1 MRQAACWKLIKLN
14 AGAGLEMRPSQVTI
28 IAVLQSL
35 RVECSPHFK
44 KDFGQPL
51 KFSASLTAQEAWNRL
66 GMQDIRRRSRE
77 STIFRA
83 DGLTMEGATGLA
95 VAGYNSYW
103 PAIVWPH
110 WIGGDLRPNRDR
122 FLGSNHL
129 ILTSWCYSKWWLCAS
144 DIPIKS
150 LKNSVLNSPKK
161 IRLARHCSQSVLRE
175 YPPKVKLKTVN
186 FLVYTFTGS
195 NPVPVT
201 THKPLTLIG

>member
-1 MRQAACWKLIKLN
+1 
-14 AGAGLEMRPSQVTI
+14 MRPSQVTI

-95 VAGYNSYW
+95 VAGYNSY
-103 PAIVWPH
+103 
-110 WIGGDLRPNRDR
+110 
-122 FLGSNHL
+122 
-129 ILTSWCYSKWWLCAS
+129 
-144 DIPIKS
+144 
-150 LKNSVLNSPKK
+150 
-161 IRLARHCSQSVLRE
+161 
-175 YPPKVKLKTVN
+175 
-186 FLVYTFTGS
+186 
-195 NPVPVT
+195 
-201 THKPLTLIG
+201 